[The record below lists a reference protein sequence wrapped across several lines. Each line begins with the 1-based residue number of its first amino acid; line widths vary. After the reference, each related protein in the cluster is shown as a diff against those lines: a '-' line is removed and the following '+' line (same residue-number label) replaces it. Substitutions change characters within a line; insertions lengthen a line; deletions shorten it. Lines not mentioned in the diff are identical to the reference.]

1 MIATKNP
8 SLRGD
13 SANCRSNPNISS
25 LRESARSA
33 DSWQSN
39 NKSVRD
45 SRESPLDSAKNSH
58 ESTLDSMRLDIFL
71 HQNHFTQSRNQS
83 IELIK
88 SGSVSVNGRI
98 VLKPSFL
105 VAHSKGTAKA
115 QNPRIEILKKDI
127 FVSRAGEKLDSFI
140 KAHSLDFSDLSVL
153 DIGSAKGG
161 FAQVALKYG
170 AKSIV
175 CVDVGSNQFDLA
187 LRSNPKI
194 FVYENCAIADFQSE
208 SHFDFVLCD
217 VSFVS
222 LNHILPDIKR
232 LCGDKALLLFKPQF
246 EVGKNIKRNKK
257 GVVVDKSAI
266 LNALD
271 SFKATLQANDFT
283 ILCAE
288 SCAIKGKEGNEEI
301 FIYIQ
306 K

>member
-1 MIATKNP
+1 MNSSFVRRGIA
-8 SLRGD
+8 
-13 SANCRSNPNISS
+13 
-25 LRESARSA
+25 ESR
-33 DSWQSN
+33 
-39 NKSVRD
+39 RD
-45 SRESPLDSAKNSH
+45 SRESPLDSAK
-58 ESTLDSMRLDIFL
+58 DSQDSALNLTRLDIFL

-83 IELIK
+83 VELIK

-105 VAHSKGTAKA
+105 VAHSTYKA

-140 KAHSLDFSDLSVL
+140 KAHSLDFRGLSVL

-170 AKSIV
+170 AKRV
-175 CVDVGSNQFDLA
+175 TCVDVGSNQLDST
-187 LRSNPKI
+187 LRNNPKI
-194 FVYENCAIADFQSE
+194 FVYENCAIADFESE
-208 SHFDFVLCD
+208 KHFDFVLCD

-232 LCGDKALLLFKPQF
+232 LCADKALLLFKPQF
-246 EVGKNIKRNKK
+246 EVGRNAKRNKK
-257 GVVVDKSAI
+257 GVVVDKRAI

-271 SFKATLQANDFT
+271 LFIAQLKSNNFKV
-283 ILCAE
+283 LCAE

>member
-1 MIATKNP
+1 MTNANNP
-8 SLRGD
+8 
-13 SANCRSNPNISS
+13 S

-39 NKSVRD
+39 NENVRD
-45 SRESPLDSAKNSH
+45 SRESPLDSATDSRDSELNS
-58 ESTLDSMRLDIFL
+58 TRLDIFL

-88 SGSVSVNGRI
+88 SGSVSVNGRV

-105 VAHSKGTAKA
+105 VAHSTQTNKV

-140 KAHSLDFSDLSVL
+140 KAHSLDLHNLSVL

-170 AKSIV
+170 AKSVV
-175 CVDVGSNQFDLA
+175 CVDVGSNQLDLT
-187 LRSNPKI
+187 LRNNPKI
-194 FVYENCAIADFQSE
+194 FAYENCAIADFKSDVR
-208 SHFDFVLCD
+208 FDFVLCD

-232 LCGDKALLLFKPQF
+232 LCADRALLLFKPQF
-246 EVGKNIKRNKK
+246 EVGKNVKRNKK

-271 SFKATLQANDFT
+271 SFKAQLKSNDFT

>member
-1 MIATKNP
+1 MTNANNP
-8 SLRGD
+8 
-13 SANCRSNPNISS
+13 S

-33 DSWQSN
+33 DSWQSIN
-39 NKSVRD
+39 TAESKRD
-45 SRESPLDSAKNSH
+45 SRESLLDSAQNSH
-58 ESTLDSMRLDIFL
+58 DSALDSTRLDIFL

-88 SGSVSVNGRI
+88 SGSVSVNGRV

-105 VAHSKGTAKA
+105 VAHFKGANQA

-140 KAHSLDFSDLSVL
+140 KAHSLDLCGLSVL

-170 AKSIV
+170 AKSV
-175 CVDVGSNQFDLA
+175 FCVDVGSNQLDST
-187 LRSNPKI
+187 LRNNPKI
-194 FVYENCAIADFQSE
+194 FAYENCAIADFKSDVR
-208 SHFDFVLCD
+208 FNFVLCD

-222 LNHILPDIKR
+222 LNHILPHIKR
-232 LCGDKALLLFKPQF
+232 LCGDRALLLFKPQF
-246 EVGKNIKRNKK
+246 EVGKNVKRNKK

-271 SFKATLQANDFT
+271 SFKSTLQANDFT

>member
-1 MIATKNP
+1 MNSSFVKRGIA
-8 SLRGD
+8 
-13 SANCRSNPNISS
+13 
-25 LRESARSA
+25 ESR
-33 DSWQSN
+33 
-39 NKSVRD
+39 RD
-45 SRESPLDSAKNSH
+45 SRDSALNS
-58 ESTLDSMRLDIFL
+58 TRLDIFL

-83 IELIK
+83 VELIK

-105 VAHSKGTAKA
+105 VAHSTYKA
-115 QNPRIEILKKDI
+115 QNPCIEILKKDI
-127 FVSRAGEKLDSFI
+127 FVSRAGEKLDLFI
-140 KAHSLDFSDLSVL
+140 KVHSLDFRGLSVL

-170 AKSIV
+170 AKRV
-175 CVDVGSNQFDLA
+175 TCVDVGSNQFDLA
-187 LRSNPKI
+187 LRNNPKI
-194 FVYENCAIADFQSE
+194 FVYENCAIADFE
-208 SHFDFVLCD
+208 SQNCENGVCFDFVLCD

-232 LCGDKALLLFKPQF
+232 LCADKALLLFKPQF
-246 EVGKNIKRNKK
+246 EVGRNAKRNKK

-271 SFKATLQANDFT
+271 LFIAQLKSNGFT

-288 SCAIKGKEGNEEI
+288 SCTIKGKEGNEEI

>member
-1 MIATKNP
+1 MTKTFM
-8 SLRGD
+8 G
-13 SANCRSNPNISS
+13 
-25 LRESARSA
+25 REVAESTH
-33 DSWQSN
+33 
-39 NKSVRD
+39 D
-45 SRESPLDSAKNSH
+45 SRESPLDLAQNSRDSALNS
-58 ESTLDSMRLDIFL
+58 TRLDIFL

-88 SGSVSVNGRI
+88 SGSVSVNGRVI
-98 VLKPSFL
+98 LKPSFL
-105 VAHSKGTAKA
+105 VAHSTYKA

-140 KAHSLDFSDLSVL
+140 KAHSLDFHNLSVL

-170 AKSIV
+170 AKCVV
-175 CVDVGSNQFDLA
+175 CVDVGSNQLDLT
-187 LRSNPKI
+187 LRNNPKI
-194 FVYENCAIADFQSE
+194 FAYENCAIADFKSQNCENSVR
-208 SHFDFVLCD
+208 FDFVLCD

-222 LNHILPDIKR
+222 LNHILPHIKR

-246 EVGKNIKRNKK
+246 EVGKNVKRNKK

-271 SFKATLQANDFT
+271 SFKAQLKSNDFK

>member
-1 MIATKNP
+1 MNGSFVKRGIA
-8 SLRGD
+8 
-13 SANCRSNPNISS
+13 
-25 LRESARSA
+25 EST
-33 DSWQSN
+33 
-39 NKSVRD
+39 RD
-45 SRESPLDSAKNSH
+45 SRESLLDSAQNSH
-58 ESTLDSMRLDIFL
+58 DSALDSTRLDIFL

-88 SGSVSVNGRI
+88 SGSVSVNGRV

-105 VAHSKGTAKA
+105 VAHSKGANQA

-127 FVSRAGEKLDSFI
+127 FVSRAGEKLDLFI
-140 KAHSLDFSDLSVL
+140 KTHSLDFRNLSVL

-170 AKSIV
+170 AKSV
-175 CVDVGSNQFDLA
+175 FCVDVGSNQLDLT
-187 LRSNPKI
+187 LRNNPKI
-194 FVYENCAIADFQSE
+194 FAYENCAIADFQSQNCE
-208 SHFDFVLCD
+208 NSVRFDFVLCD

-222 LNHILPDIKR
+222 LNHILPHIKR
-232 LCGDKALLLFKPQF
+232 LCGDRALLLFKPQF
-246 EVGKNIKRNKK
+246 EVGKNVKRNKK

-271 SFKATLQANDFT
+271 SFKTTLQANHFK